1 MPDSRPMTLLR
12 ALKSGTWDATTMAH
26 QLDDDLLP
34 DCPFAGVSATYVWDE
49 LRELQLTYQ
58 DRARG
63 WRDVPAAFE
72 RLARAL
78 PSLVA
83 LGV

>member
-1 MPDSRPMTLLR
+1 MR
-12 ALKSGTWDATTMAH
+12 ALKDGTWDASRMSH

-34 DCPFAGVSATYVWDE
+34 DCPFPGPSAAYVWE
-49 LRELQLTYQ
+49 GLRELQFAYQ
-58 DRARG
+58 ERHGG
-63 WRDVPAAFE
+63 WRDIPAEFE

-83 LGV
+83 LGA